1 MKLNIISLLLLLI
14 ATCSWGQVK
23 NTSSSDEKQRIPIK
37 PIVVEGEVTGV
48 PDGALVFFSYNIN
61 KSYAYWHANG
71 ILADTVRNGKFHI
84 EKKFIYKDLEDS
96 EDNEKYS
103 LVLNGGNL
111 FVYAYPGSTVK
122 VTGTPDPEFLN
133 WRAESNHPLQKELNE
148 YIDHRRKNVANVKKK
163 IQEAYEADDVHDDLV
178 EKLNREKD
186 SIHVVAMLDFMKN
199 RECDDV
205 FADEVCRISNIAFF
219 LKNEE
224 LSGKIRDFIKEKVP
238 AEYNDNQAIILSKR
252 YLAPS
257 SGYLHVGDK
266 MMDFTFYDRDDK
278 VHKLSEFVGK
288 KPVVLQF
295 STKGCGACHA
305 IRPEIEE
312 FYAKHKDE
320 VEVITISMDNEKA
333 WKSDEKVSWQDW
345 NDHASG
351 STIGAKFPLQGYPYY
366 VIISADGTI
375 SSTFLGNGELHE
387 YFKTFQQPQAQ
398 QSTTGNQAKLY
409 SPTKDFTFHDRK
421 GKEHKLSDFKGKY
434 IVLIFSYIGEPTL
447 LEAKQVLDGF
457 YKRNKDKVE
466 VIDISIDSK
475 EDWLAQKST
484 VSFHEWN
491 DYNYALEL
499 SEYYGMKTSFV
510 IIHPNGNILHM
521 SRARLGSFFKELVE
535 HVPDEEIKNL
545 LEQKS
550 RK

>member
-1 MKLNIISLLLLLI
+1 MKKILIIFFACVSVCLS
-14 ATCSWGQVK
+14 SWAQSKG
-23 NTSSSDEKQRIPIK
+23 NTTSDEKQRIPIK

-61 KSYAYWHANG
+61 KSYNYSPANG

-84 EKKFIYKDLEDS
+84 EKRFIYKDLEDS

-122 VTGTPDPEFLN
+122 VTGTPDPEFLK
-133 WRAESNHPLQKELNE
+133 WRAESDHPLQKELNE
-148 YIDHRRKNVANVKKK
+148 YIDHRRKNVANVQKK

-312 FYAKHKDE
+312 FYANHKDE

-375 SSTFLGNGELHE
+375 SSTFLGNGELLN

-409 SPTKDFTFHDRK
+409 SPTKDFTLHDRK

-434 IVLIFSYIGEPTL
+434 IVLMFTYEGCEPC
-447 LEAKQVLDGF
+447 LEAMPILDGF

-466 VIDISIDSK
+466 VIAISLDRK
-475 EDWLAQKST
+475 EVWEKGNDT
-484 VSFHEWN
+484 VSFHEWY
-491 DYNYALEL
+491 DYAYNAHY
-499 SEYYGMKTSFV
+499 YYGLKTYFV

-521 SRARLGSFFKELVE
+521 SGYRLGSFFKELVE
-535 HVPDEEIKNL
+535 HVPDEEIKKL
-545 LEQKS
+545 LIQKS
-550 RK
+550 KR

>member
-61 KSYAYWHANG
+61 KSYAYSAANG

-84 EKKFIYKDLEDS
+84 EKRFIYKDFKDS

-133 WRAESNHPLQKELNE
+133 WRAESDHPLQKELNE

-238 AEYNDNQAIILSKR
+238 AEYNDNKAIILSKR

-312 FYAKHKDE
+312 FYAKHKNE
-320 VEVITISMDNEKA
+320 VEIITISMDNVRA

-345 NDHASG
+345 NDHASD
-351 STIGAKFPLQGYPYY
+351 SSIGAKFPLQGYPYY
-366 VIISADGTI
+366 VIINSDGII
-375 SSTFLGNGELHE
+375 SSTFLGNVELCE

-409 SPTKDFTFHDRK
+409 SPTKDFTLHDRK
-421 GKEHKLSDFKGKY
+421 GKEHKLSEFKGKY
-434 IVLIFSYIGEPTL
+434 IVLMFTYEGCEAC
-447 LEAKQVLDGF
+447 LEAMPILDGF

-466 VIDISIDSK
+466 VIAISSVSK
-475 EDWLAQKST
+475 EDWLAEKST

-491 DYNYALEL
+491 ERASDIGL
-499 SEYYGMKTSFV
+499 YYGLDTSFV

-521 SRARLGSFFKELVE
+521 SRARLGSFFKELIE

-545 LEQKS
+545 LKQKS

>member
-23 NTSSSDEKQRIPIK
+23 STSSSDEKQRIPIK

-61 KSYAYWHANG
+61 KSYAYSAANG

-84 EKKFIYKDLEDS
+84 EKRFIYKDLEDS

-133 WRAESNHPLQKELNE
+133 WRAESDHPLQKELNE

-224 LSGKIRDFIKEKVP
+224 ISGKIRDFIKEKVP
-238 AEYNDNQAIILSKR
+238 AEYNDNKAIILSKR

-312 FYAKHKDE
+312 FYAKHKNE
-320 VEVITISMDNEKA
+320 VEIITISMDNVRA

-345 NDHASG
+345 NDHASD
-351 STIGAKFPLQGYPYY
+351 SSIGAKFPLQGYPYY

-375 SSTFLGNGELHE
+375 SSTFLGNGELLN

-398 QSTTGNQAKLY
+398 QPSTGNQAKLY
-409 SPTKDFTFHDRK
+409 SPTKDFTLHDRK

-434 IVLIFSYIGEPTL
+434 IVLMFTYEGCEPC
-447 LEAKQVLDGF
+447 LEAMPILDGF

-466 VIDISIDSK
+466 VIAISGVSK

-491 DYNYALEL
+491 ERASDIGL
-499 SEYYGMKTSFV
+499 YYGLDTSFV

-521 SRARLGSFFKELVE
+521 SRARLGSFFKELIE

-545 LEQKS
+545 LKQKS

>member
-1 MKLNIISLLLLLI
+1 MKKILVIFFACVSVCLS
-14 ATCSWGQVK
+14 SWAQSKG
-23 NTSSSDEKQRIPIK
+23 NTTSDEKQRIPIK

-61 KSYAYWHANG
+61 KSYAYSAANG

-163 IQEAYEADDVHDDLV
+163 IQEAYEADDVNDDLV
-178 EKLNREKD
+178 QELNREKD

-312 FYAKHKDE
+312 FYAKHKNE
-320 VEVITISMDNEKA
+320 VEIITISMNNERA

-366 VIISADGTI
+366 VIINSDGII
-375 SSTFLGNGELHE
+375 SSTFLGNVELRE

-409 SPTKDFTFHDRK
+409 SPTKDFTLHDRK
-421 GKEHKLSDFKGKY
+421 GKEHKLSEFKGKY

-491 DYNYALEL
+491 ERASDIGL
-499 SEYYGMKTSFV
+499 YYGLDTSFV

-521 SRARLGSFFKELVE
+521 SRARLGSFFKELIE
-535 HVPDEEIKNL
+535 HVPDEEIKKL
-545 LEQKS
+545 LIQKS
-550 RK
+550 KR

>member
-1 MKLNIISLLLLLI
+1 MKQKIISILLLLI
-14 ATCSWGQVK
+14 ATYSWAQDK
-23 NTSSSDEKQRIPIK
+23 STSSSDEKQRIPIK

-61 KSYAYWHANG
+61 KSYAYSAANG

-84 EKKFIYKDLEDS
+84 EKRFIYKDLEDS

-133 WRAESNHPLQKELNE
+133 WRAESDHPLQKELNE

-312 FYAKHKDE
+312 FYAKHKNE
-320 VEVITISMDNEKA
+320 VEIITISMDNVRA

-345 NDHASG
+345 NDHASD
-351 STIGAKFPLQGYPYY
+351 SSIGAKFPLQGYPYY

-375 SSTFLGNGELHE
+375 SSTFLGNGELLN
-387 YFKTFQQPQAQ
+387 YFKTFKNPQAQ

-409 SPTKDFTFHDRK
+409 SPTKDFTLHDRK
-421 GKEHKLSDFKGKY
+421 GKEHKLSEFKGKY
-434 IVLIFSYIGEPTL
+434 IVLMFTYEGCEPC
-447 LEAKQVLDGF
+447 LEAMPILDGF

-466 VIDISIDSK
+466 VIAISGVSK

-491 DYNYALEL
+491 ERASDIGL
-499 SEYYGMKTSFV
+499 YYGLDTSFV

-521 SRARLGSFFKELVE
+521 SRARLGSFFKELIE

-545 LEQKS
+545 LKQKS

>member
-1 MKLNIISLLLLLI
+1 MKKILIIFFACVSVCLS
-14 ATCSWGQVK
+14 SWAQSKG
-23 NTSSSDEKQRIPIK
+23 TTTSDEKQRIPIK
-37 PIVVEGEVTGV
+37 PIVIEGEVSGV
-48 PDGALVFFSYNIN
+48 PDGTPVSLAYCIN
-61 KSYAYWHANG
+61 KSYSYMHAN
-71 ILADTVRNGKFHI
+71 ILVDTVRNGKFHI

-133 WRAESNHPLQKELNE
+133 WRAESDHPLQKELNE

-163 IQEAYEADDVHDDLV
+163 IQEAYEADDVHDNLV
-178 EKLNREKD
+178 QELNREKD

-295 STKGCGACHA
+295 STKGCGPCHA

-312 FYAKHKDE
+312 FYAKHKNE
-320 VEVITISMDNEKA
+320 VEIITISMDNVRA

-345 NDHASG
+345 NEHASD
-351 STIGAKFPLQGYPYY
+351 SSIGTKFDLLGYPYY
-366 VIISADGTI
+366 VIINSDGII
-375 SSTFLGNGELHE
+375 SSTFLGNKELRE
-387 YFKTFQQPQAQ
+387 YFKTFQRPQAQ

-409 SPTKDFTFHDRK
+409 SPTTDFTLHDRK

-434 IVLIFSYIGEPTL
+434 IVLIFTYEGCEPC
-447 LEAKQVLDGF
+447 LEAMPILDGF

-466 VIDISIDSK
+466 VIAISLDRK
-475 EDWLAQKST
+475 EVWEKGNDT
-484 VSFHEWN
+484 VSFHEWY
-491 DYNYALEL
+491 DYAYNAHN
-499 SEYYGMKTSFV
+499 YYGLKTYFV

-521 SRARLGSFFKELVE
+521 SGYRLGSFFKELME
-535 HVPDEEIKNL
+535 YVPDEEIKKL
-545 LEQKS
+545 LIQKS
-550 RK
+550 KR

>member
-1 MKLNIISLLLLLI
+1 MKKTLIIFFACVSVCLN
-14 ATCSWGQVK
+14 SWAQG
-23 NTSSSDEKQRIPIK
+23 NTTSDEKKRIPIK
-37 PIVVEGEVTGV
+37 PIVIEGEVSGV
-48 PDGALVFFSYNIN
+48 PDGTPIFFSYNIN
-61 KSYAYWHANG
+61 KSHSYSSANG
-71 ILADTVRNGKFHI
+71 ILVDTVRNGKFRI

-103 LVLNGGNL
+103 LLINRCGL
-111 FVYAYPGSTVK
+111 FVYAYQGSTVK

-148 YIDHRRKNVANVKKK
+148 YIDHRRRNVANVKKK
-163 IQEAYEADDVHDDLV
+163 IQEAYEADDVDDDLV
-178 EKLNREKD
+178 QRLEREKD
-186 SIHVVAMLDFMKN
+186 SIHVVAMLDFMKD
-199 RECDDV
+199 RVCDDV

-305 IRPEIEE
+305 VRPDIEE

-320 VEVITISMDNEKA
+320 VEIITISMDNERA

-345 NDHASG
+345 NDHASD
-351 STIGAKFPLQGYPYY
+351 SSIGTKFDLSGYPYY
-366 VIISADGTI
+366 VIINSDGII
-375 SSTFLGNGELHE
+375 SSTFLGNVELRE

-398 QSTTGNQAKLY
+398 QFTTSNQAKLY
-409 SPTKDFTFHDRK
+409 SPTKDFTLHDRK

-434 IVLIFSYIGEPTL
+434 IVFMFTMEGHESTHETMPI
-447 LEAKQVLDGF
+447 LDGF

-466 VIDISIDSK
+466 VIAISLDRK
-475 EDWLAQKST
+475 EVWEKGNDT
-484 VSFHEWN
+484 VSFHEWY
-491 DYNYALEL
+491 DYAYNAHY
-499 SEYYGMKTSFV
+499 YYGLKTYFV

-521 SRARLGSFFKELVE
+521 SGYRLGSFFKELME
-535 HVPDEEIKNL
+535 HVPDEEIKKL
-545 LEQKS
+545 LIQKS
-550 RK
+550 KR

>member
-1 MKLNIISLLLLLI
+1 MKQKIISILLLLI
-14 ATCSWGQVK
+14 ATYSWAQDK
-23 NTSSSDEKQRIPIK
+23 STSSSDEKQRIPIK
-37 PIVVEGEVTGV
+37 PIVVEGEVSGV

-61 KSYAYWHANG
+61 KSYAYSAANG

-84 EKKFIYKDLEDS
+84 EKRFIYKDLEDS

-133 WRAESNHPLQKELNE
+133 WRAESDHPLQKELNE

-238 AEYNDNQAIILSKR
+238 AEYNDNKAIILSKR

-312 FYAKHKDE
+312 FYAKHKNE
-320 VEVITISMDNEKA
+320 VEIITISMDNVRA

-375 SSTFLGNGELHE
+375 SSTFLGNGELLN
-387 YFKTFQQPQAQ
+387 YFKTFKNPQTQQP
-398 QSTTGNQAKLY
+398 STGNQAKLY
-409 SPTKDFTFHDRK
+409 SPTKDFTLHDRK
-421 GKEHKLSDFKGKY
+421 GKEHKLSEFKGKY

-466 VIDISIDSK
+466 VIDISRDSK

-491 DYNYALEL
+491 ERASDIGL
-499 SEYYGMKTSFV
+499 YYGLDTSFV

-521 SRARLGSFFKELVE
+521 SRARLGAFFKELVE
-535 HVPDEEIKNL
+535 HVPDDEIKNL
-545 LEQKS
+545 LKQKS

>member
-1 MKLNIISLLLLLI
+1 MKQKIISILLLLI
-14 ATCSWGQVK
+14 ATYSWAQDK
-23 NTSSSDEKQRIPIK
+23 STSSSDEKQRIPIK

-61 KSYAYWHANG
+61 KSYAYSAANG

-84 EKKFIYKDLEDS
+84 EKRFIYKDLEDS

-133 WRAESNHPLQKELNE
+133 WRAESDHPLQKELNE

-224 LSGKIRDFIKEKVP
+224 ISGKIRDFIKEKVP
-238 AEYNDNQAIILSKR
+238 AEYNDNKAIILSKR

-312 FYAKHKDE
+312 FYAKHKNE
-320 VEVITISMDNEKA
+320 VEIITISMDNVRA

-345 NDHASG
+345 NDHASD
-351 STIGAKFPLQGYPYY
+351 SSIGAKFPLQGYPYY

-409 SPTKDFTFHDRK
+409 SPTKDFTLHDRK

-466 VIDISIDSK
+466 VIDISRDSK

-491 DYNYALEL
+491 ERASDIGL
-499 SEYYGMKTSFV
+499 YYGLKTYFV

-521 SRARLGSFFKELVE
+521 SGYRLGAFFKELVE
-535 HVPDEEIKNL
+535 HVPDDEIKNL
-545 LEQKS
+545 LKQKS

>member
-23 NTSSSDEKQRIPIK
+23 NASSSDEKQRIPIK

-61 KSYAYWHANG
+61 KSYAYSAANG

-84 EKKFIYKDLEDS
+84 EKRFIYKDFEDS

-133 WRAESNHPLQKELNE
+133 WRAESDHPLQKELNE

-163 IQEAYEADDVHDDLV
+163 IQEAYEADDVDDDLV

-205 FADEVCRISNIAFF
+205 FADEVFRISNIAFF

-224 LSGKIRDFIKEKVP
+224 ISGKIRDFIKEKVP

-257 SGYLHVGDK
+257 SGFLHVGDK

-295 STKGCGACHA
+295 STKGCGPCHA

-312 FYAKHKDE
+312 FYAKHKNE
-320 VEVITISMDNEKA
+320 VEIITISMDNVRA

-345 NDHASG
+345 NDHASD
-351 STIGAKFPLQGYPYY
+351 SSIGTKFDLSGYPYY
-366 VIISADGTI
+366 VIINSDGII
-375 SSTFLGNGELHE
+375 SSTFLGNVELCE

-409 SPTKDFTFHDRK
+409 SPTKDFTLYDRK
-421 GKEHKLSDFKGKY
+421 GKEHKLSEFKGKY

-466 VIDISIDSK
+466 VIDISRDSK

-491 DYNYALEL
+491 ERASDIGL
-499 SEYYGMKTSFV
+499 YYGLDTSFV

-521 SRARLGSFFKELVE
+521 SRARLGSFFKELIE
-535 HVPDEEIKNL
+535 HVPDDEIKNL
-545 LEQKS
+545 LKQKS

>member
-1 MKLNIISLLLLLI
+1 MKQKIISILLLLI
-14 ATCSWGQVK
+14 ATYSWAQDK
-23 NTSSSDEKQRIPIK
+23 STSSSDEKQRIPIK

-84 EKKFIYKDLEDS
+84 EKRFIYKDLEDS

-295 STKGCGACHA
+295 STKGCGPCHT

-312 FYAKHKDE
+312 FYAKHKNE
-320 VEVITISMDNEKA
+320 VEIITISMDNVRA
-333 WKSDEKVSWQDW
+333 WKSEEKVSWQDW
-345 NDHASG
+345 NDHASD
-351 STIGAKFPLQGYPYY
+351 SSIGTKFDLSGYPYY

-375 SSTFLGNGELHE
+375 FSTFLGNGELLN

-398 QSTTGNQAKLY
+398 QPSTGNQAKLY
-409 SPTKDFTFHDRK
+409 SPTKDFTLHDRK
-421 GKEHKLSDFKGKY
+421 GKEHKLSEFKGKY

-491 DYNYALEL
+491 ERASDIGL
-499 SEYYGMKTSFV
+499 YYGLDTNFV

-521 SRARLGSFFKELVE
+521 SRARLGSFFKELIE

-545 LEQKS
+545 LKQKS

>member
-1 MKLNIISLLLLLI
+1 MKRNLISLLLLLI

-48 PDGALVFFSYNIN
+48 PDGALVFFCYNNN
-61 KSYAYWHANG
+61 KSNAYSTANG

-84 EKKFIYKDLEDS
+84 EKRFIYKDFEDS

-103 LVLNGGNL
+103 LIVNGGNL

-133 WRAESNHPLQKELNE
+133 WRAESDHPLQKELNE

-163 IQEAYEADDVHDDLV
+163 IQEAYEADDVDDDLV

-224 LSGKIRDFIKEKVP
+224 ISGKIRDFIKEKVP

-257 SGYLHVGDK
+257 SGFLHVGDK

-295 STKGCGACHA
+295 STKGCGPCHA

-312 FYAKHKDE
+312 FYAKHKNE
-320 VEVITISMDNEKA
+320 VEIITISMDNVRA

-345 NDHASG
+345 NDHASD
-351 STIGAKFPLQGYPYY
+351 SSIGTKFELSGYPYY
-366 VIISADGTI
+366 VIISSDGTI
-375 SSTFLGNGELHE
+375 SSTFAGNVELRE

-409 SPTKDFTFHDRK
+409 SPTKDFTLCDRK
-421 GKEHKLSDFKGKY
+421 GNEHKLSEFKGKY
-434 IVLIFSYIGEPTL
+434 LVLMFTYEGCEPC
-447 LEAKQVLDGF
+447 LEAMPILDGF

-466 VIDISIDSK
+466 VIAISRVSK

-491 DYNYALEL
+491 ERASDIGL
-499 SEYYGMKTSFV
+499 YYGLDTSFV

-521 SRARLGSFFKELVE
+521 SRARLGSFFKELIE

-545 LEQKS
+545 LKQKS

>member
-1 MKLNIISLLLLLI
+1 MKQKIISILLLLI
-14 ATCSWGQVK
+14 ATYSWAQDK
-23 NTSSSDEKQRIPIK
+23 STSSSDEKQRIPIK

-61 KSYAYWHANG
+61 KSYAYSAANG
-71 ILADTVRNGKFHI
+71 ILVDTVRNGKFHI
-84 EKKFIYKDLEDS
+84 EKRFIYKDLEDS

-257 SGYLHVGDK
+257 SGYLHVGDE

-312 FYAKHKDE
+312 FYAKHKNE
-320 VEVITISMDNEKA
+320 VEIITISMDNVRA

-345 NDHASG
+345 NDHASD
-351 STIGAKFPLQGYPYY
+351 SSIGAKFPLQGYPYY

-375 SSTFLGNGELHE
+375 SSTFLGNVELCE

-409 SPTKDFTFHDRK
+409 SPTKDFTLHDRK

-434 IVLIFSYIGEPTL
+434 IVLMFTYEGCEPC
-447 LEAKQVLDGF
+447 LEAMPILDGF

-466 VIDISIDSK
+466 VIAISGVSK

-491 DYNYALEL
+491 ERASDIGL
-499 SEYYGMKTSFV
+499 YYGLDTSFV

-545 LEQKS
+545 LKQKS

>member
-1 MKLNIISLLLLLI
+1 MKQKIISILLLLI
-14 ATCSWGQVK
+14 ATYSWAQDK
-23 NTSSSDEKQRIPIK
+23 STSASDEKQRIPIK

-61 KSYAYWHANG
+61 KSYAYSAANG

-84 EKKFIYKDLEDS
+84 EKRFIYKDLEDS
-96 EDNEKYS
+96 EDNEKYA

-133 WRAESNHPLQKELNE
+133 WRAESDHPLQKELNE

-312 FYAKHKDE
+312 FYAKHKNE
-320 VEVITISMDNEKA
+320 VEIITISMDNVRA

-345 NDHASG
+345 NDHASD
-351 STIGAKFPLQGYPYY
+351 SSIGAKFPLQGYPYY

-375 SSTFLGNGELHE
+375 SSTFLGNGELLN
-387 YFKTFQQPQAQ
+387 YFKTFQKPQAQ
-398 QSTTGNQAKLY
+398 QPTTSYQAKLY
-409 SPTKDFTFHDRK
+409 SPTKDFTLHDRK

-434 IVLIFSYIGEPTL
+434 IVLMFTYEGCEAC
-447 LEAKQVLDGF
+447 LEAMPILNGF

-466 VIDISIDSK
+466 VIAISLDRK

-491 DYNYALEL
+491 ERASDIGL
-499 SEYYGMKTSFV
+499 YYGLDTSFV

-521 SRARLGSFFKELVE
+521 SRARLGSFFKELIE

-545 LEQKS
+545 LKQKS

>member
-23 NTSSSDEKQRIPIK
+23 STSSSDEKQRIPIK

-61 KSYAYWHANG
+61 KSYAYSAANG

-84 EKKFIYKDLEDS
+84 EKRFIYKDLEDS

-122 VTGTPDPEFLN
+122 VTGTPDPDFLN

-238 AEYNDNQAIILSKR
+238 AEYNDNKAIILSKR

-312 FYAKHKDE
+312 FYAKHKNE
-320 VEVITISMDNEKA
+320 VEIITISMDNVRA

-345 NDHASG
+345 NDHASD
-351 STIGAKFPLQGYPYY
+351 SSIGTKFPLQGYPYY
-366 VIISADGTI
+366 VIINSDGII
-375 SSTFLGNGELHE
+375 SSTFLGNVELCE

-409 SPTKDFTFHDRK
+409 SPTKDFILHDRK

-434 IVLIFSYIGEPTL
+434 IVLMFTYEGCEAC
-447 LEAKQVLDGF
+447 LEAMPILDGF

-466 VIDISIDSK
+466 VIAISLDRK

-491 DYNYALEL
+491 ERASDIGL
-499 SEYYGMKTSFV
+499 YYGLKTYFV

-521 SRARLGSFFKELVE
+521 SGYRLGAFFKELVE

-545 LEQKS
+545 LKQKS

>member
-1 MKLNIISLLLLLI
+1 MKQKIISILLLLI
-14 ATCSWGQVK
+14 ATYSWAQDK
-23 NTSSSDEKQRIPIK
+23 STSSSDEKQRIPIK

-61 KSYAYWHANG
+61 KSYAYSAANG

-84 EKKFIYKDLEDS
+84 EKRFIYKDLEDS

-224 LSGKIRDFIKEKVP
+224 ISGKIRDFIKEKVP
-238 AEYNDNQAIILSKR
+238 AEYNDNKAIILSKR

-320 VEVITISMDNEKA
+320 VEVITISMDNVRA

-409 SPTKDFTFHDRK
+409 SPTKDFTLHDRK

-434 IVLIFSYIGEPTL
+434 IVLMFTYEGCEAC
-447 LEAKQVLDGF
+447 LEAMPILDGF

-466 VIDISIDSK
+466 VIAISGVSK

-491 DYNYALEL
+491 ERASDIGL
-499 SEYYGMKTSFV
+499 YYGLDTSFV

-521 SRARLGSFFKELVE
+521 SRARLGAFFKELVE
-535 HVPDEEIKNL
+535 HVPDDEIKNL
-545 LEQKS
+545 LKQKS

>member
-1 MKLNIISLLLLLI
+1 MKQKIISILLLLI
-14 ATCSWGQVK
+14 ATYSWAQDK
-23 NTSSSDEKQRIPIK
+23 STSSSDEKQRIPIK

-48 PDGALVFFSYNIN
+48 PDGSLVFFSYNIN
-61 KSYAYWHANG
+61 KSYAYSAANG

-84 EKKFIYKDLEDS
+84 EKRFIYKDFKDS

-224 LSGKIRDFIKEKVP
+224 ISGKIRDFIKEKVP
-238 AEYNDNQAIILSKR
+238 AEYNDNKAIILSKR

-312 FYAKHKDE
+312 FYAKHKNE
-320 VEVITISMDNEKA
+320 VEIITISMDKVRA

-345 NDHASG
+345 NDHASD
-351 STIGAKFPLQGYPYY
+351 SSIGTKFPLQGYPYY

-375 SSTFLGNGELHE
+375 SSTFLGNGELLN
-387 YFKTFQQPQAQ
+387 YFKTFKNPQTQQP
-398 QSTTGNQAKLY
+398 STGNQAKLY
-409 SPTKDFTFHDRK
+409 SPTKDFTLYDRK

-491 DYNYALEL
+491 ERASDIGL
-499 SEYYGMKTSFV
+499 YYGFDTSFV

-521 SRARLGSFFKELVE
+521 SRARLGAFFKELVE
-535 HVPDEEIKNL
+535 HVPDDEIKNL
-545 LEQKS
+545 LKQKS

>member
-1 MKLNIISLLLLLI
+1 MKQKIISILLLLI
-14 ATCSWGQVK
+14 ATYSWAQDK
-23 NTSSSDEKQRIPIK
+23 STSASDEKQRIPIK

-61 KSYAYWHANG
+61 KSYAYSTANG
-71 ILADTVRNGKFHI
+71 ILVDTVRNGKFHI
-84 EKKFIYKDLEDS
+84 EKRFIYKDLEDS

-205 FADEVCRISNIAFF
+205 FADEVFRISNIAFF

-224 LSGKIRDFIKEKVP
+224 ISGKIRDFIKEKVP

-257 SGYLHVGDK
+257 SGFLHVGDK

-295 STKGCGACHA
+295 STKGCGPCHA

-312 FYAKHKDE
+312 FYAKHKNE
-320 VEVITISMDNEKA
+320 VEIITISMDNVRA

-345 NDHASG
+345 NDHASD
-351 STIGAKFPLQGYPYY
+351 SSIGAKFPLQGYPYY
-366 VIISADGTI
+366 VIINSDGII
-375 SSTFLGNGELHE
+375 SSTFLGNVELRE

-409 SPTKDFTFHDRK
+409 SPTKDFTLYDRK
-421 GKEHKLSDFKGKY
+421 GKEHKLSEFKGKY

-466 VIDISIDSK
+466 VIDISRDSK

-491 DYNYALEL
+491 ERASDIGL
-499 SEYYGMKTSFV
+499 YYGLDTSFV

-521 SRARLGSFFKELVE
+521 SRARLGSFFKELIE
-535 HVPDEEIKNL
+535 HVPDDEIKNL
-545 LEQKS
+545 LKQKS

>member
-1 MKLNIISLLLLLI
+1 M
-14 ATCSWGQVK
+14 
-23 NTSSSDEKQRIPIK
+23 
-37 PIVVEGEVTGV
+37 
-48 PDGALVFFSYNIN
+48 
-61 KSYAYWHANG
+61 
-71 ILADTVRNGKFHI
+71 
-84 EKKFIYKDLEDS
+84 
-96 EDNEKYS
+96 
-103 LVLNGGNL
+103 
-111 FVYAYPGSTVK
+111 
-122 VTGTPDPEFLN
+122 
-133 WRAESNHPLQKELNE
+133 
-148 YIDHRRKNVANVKKK
+148 
-163 IQEAYEADDVHDDLV
+163 
-178 EKLNREKD
+178 
-186 SIHVVAMLDFMKN
+186 VAMLDFMKN

-375 SSTFLGNGELHE
+375 SSTFLGNGELLN
-387 YFKTFQQPQAQ
+387 YFKTFKNPQAQ

-409 SPTKDFTFHDRK
+409 SPTKDFTLYDRK
-421 GKEHKLSDFKGKY
+421 GKEHKLSEFKGKY
-434 IVLIFSYIGEPTL
+434 IVLMFTYEGCEPC
-447 LEAKQVLDGF
+447 LEAMPILDGF

-466 VIDISIDSK
+466 VIAISGVSK

-491 DYNYALEL
+491 ERASDIGL
-499 SEYYGMKTSFV
+499 YYGLDTSFV

-521 SRARLGSFFKELVE
+521 SRARLGSFFKELIE

-545 LEQKS
+545 LKQKS

>member
-1 MKLNIISLLLLLI
+1 MKQKIISILLLLI
-14 ATCSWGQVK
+14 ATYSWAQDK
-23 NTSSSDEKQRIPIK
+23 STSSSDEKQRIPIK

-61 KSYAYWHANG
+61 KSYAYSAANG

-84 EKKFIYKDLEDS
+84 EKRFIYKDFKDS

-133 WRAESNHPLQKELNE
+133 WRAESDHPLQKELNE

-238 AEYNDNQAIILSKR
+238 AEYNDNKAIILSKR

-312 FYAKHKDE
+312 FYAKHKNE

-409 SPTKDFTFHDRK
+409 SPTKDFTLHDRK
-421 GKEHKLSDFKGKY
+421 GKEHKLSEFKGKY
-434 IVLIFSYIGEPTL
+434 IVLMFTYEGCEAC
-447 LEAKQVLDGF
+447 LEAMPILDGF

-466 VIDISIDSK
+466 VIAISGVSK

-491 DYNYALEL
+491 ERASDIGL
-499 SEYYGMKTSFV
+499 YYGLDTSFV

-521 SRARLGSFFKELVE
+521 SRARLGSFFKELIE

-545 LEQKS
+545 LKQKS

>member
-1 MKLNIISLLLLLI
+1 MKQKIISLLLLLI

-61 KSYAYWHANG
+61 KSYAYSAANG

-84 EKKFIYKDLEDS
+84 EKRFIYKDFKDS

-178 EKLNREKD
+178 QELNREKD

-238 AEYNDNQAIILSKR
+238 AEYNDNQAIIMSKR

-312 FYAKHKDE
+312 FYAKHKNE
-320 VEVITISMDNEKA
+320 VEIITISMDNEKA

-351 STIGAKFPLQGYPYY
+351 STIGAKFPLQGNPYY

-409 SPTKDFTFHDRK
+409 SPTKDFTLHDRK

-447 LEAKQVLDGF
+447 LEAKQILDGF

-491 DYNYALEL
+491 ERASDIGL
-499 SEYYGMKTSFV
+499 YYGLDTSFV

-521 SRARLGSFFKELVE
+521 SRARLGAFFKELVE

-545 LEQKS
+545 LKQKS

>member
-37 PIVVEGEVTGV
+37 PIVVEGEVSGV

-61 KSYAYWHANG
+61 KSYAYSAANG

-84 EKKFIYKDLEDS
+84 EKRFIYKDLEDS

-133 WRAESNHPLQKELNE
+133 WRAESDHPLQKELNE

-375 SSTFLGNGELHE
+375 SSTFLGNGELLN
-387 YFKTFQQPQAQ
+387 YFKTFKNPQTQQP
-398 QSTTGNQAKLY
+398 STGNQAQLY
-409 SPTKDFTFHDRK
+409 SPTKDFTLHDRK

-434 IVLIFSYIGEPTL
+434 IVLMFTYEGCEPC
-447 LEAKQVLDGF
+447 LEAMPILDGF

-466 VIDISIDSK
+466 VIAISGVSK

-491 DYNYALEL
+491 ERASDIGL
-499 SEYYGMKTSFV
+499 YYGLDTSFV

-521 SRARLGSFFKELVE
+521 SRARLGSFFKELIE

-545 LEQKS
+545 LKQKS

>member
-23 NTSSSDEKQRIPIK
+23 STSSSDEKQRIPIK

-61 KSYAYWHANG
+61 KSYAYSAANG

-84 EKKFIYKDLEDS
+84 EKRFIYKDLEDS

-238 AEYNDNQAIILSKR
+238 AEYNDNKAIILSKR

-312 FYAKHKDE
+312 FYAKHKNE
-320 VEVITISMDNEKA
+320 VEIITISMDNVRA

-375 SSTFLGNGELHE
+375 SSTFLGNGELLN

-409 SPTKDFTFHDRK
+409 SPTKDFTLHDRK

-466 VIDISIDSK
+466 VIDISRDSK

-491 DYNYALEL
+491 ERASDIGL
-499 SEYYGMKTSFV
+499 YYGLDTSFV

-535 HVPDEEIKNL
+535 HVPDDEIKNL
-545 LEQKS
+545 LKQKS
-550 RK
+550 WK

>member
-84 EKKFIYKDLEDS
+84 EKRFIYKDFKDS

-491 DYNYALEL
+491 ERASDIGL
-499 SEYYGMKTSFV
+499 YYGLDTSVV

>member
-61 KSYAYWHANG
+61 KSYAYSAANG

-84 EKKFIYKDLEDS
+84 EKRFIYKDFKDS

-133 WRAESNHPLQKELNE
+133 WRAESDHPLQKELNE

-238 AEYNDNQAIILSKR
+238 AEYNDNKAIILSKR

-312 FYAKHKDE
+312 FYAKHKNE
-320 VEVITISMDNEKA
+320 VEIITISMDNVRA

-345 NDHASG
+345 NDHASD
-351 STIGAKFPLQGYPYY
+351 SSIGAKFPLQGYPYY
-366 VIISADGTI
+366 VIINSDGII
-375 SSTFLGNGELHE
+375 SSTFLGNVELCE

-409 SPTKDFTFHDRK
+409 SPTKDFTLHDRK
-421 GKEHKLSDFKGKY
+421 GKEHKLSEFKGKY
-434 IVLIFSYIGEPTL
+434 IVLMFTYEGCEAC
-447 LEAKQVLDGF
+447 LEAMPILDGF

-466 VIDISIDSK
+466 VIAISGVSK
-475 EDWLAQKST
+475 EDWLAEKST

-491 DYNYALEL
+491 ERASDIGL
-499 SEYYGMKTSFV
+499 YYGLDTSFV

-521 SRARLGSFFKELVE
+521 SRARLGSFFKELIE

-545 LEQKS
+545 LKQKS

>member
-1 MKLNIISLLLLLI
+1 MKQKIISLLLLLI

-61 KSYAYWHANG
+61 KSYAYSAANG

-84 EKKFIYKDLEDS
+84 EKRFIYKDFKDS

-238 AEYNDNQAIILSKR
+238 AEYNDNQAIIMSKR

-312 FYAKHKDE
+312 FYAKHKNE
-320 VEVITISMDNEKA
+320 VEIITISMDNEKA

-351 STIGAKFPLQGYPYY
+351 STIGAKFPLQGNPYY

-409 SPTKDFTFHDRK
+409 SPTKDFTLHDRK

-447 LEAKQVLDGF
+447 LEAKQILDGF

-491 DYNYALEL
+491 ERASDIGL
-499 SEYYGMKTSFV
+499 YYGLDTSFV

-521 SRARLGSFFKELVE
+521 SRARLGAFFKELVE

-545 LEQKS
+545 LKQKS

>member
-1 MKLNIISLLLLLI
+1 MKQKIISILLLLI

-61 KSYAYWHANG
+61 KSYAYSAANG

-84 EKKFIYKDLEDS
+84 EKRFIYKDFEDS

-238 AEYNDNQAIILSKR
+238 AEYNDNKAIILSKR

-312 FYAKHKDE
+312 FYAKHKNE
-320 VEVITISMDNEKA
+320 VEIITISMDNVRA

-345 NDHASG
+345 NDHASD
-351 STIGAKFPLQGYPYY
+351 SSIGAKFPLQGYPYY
-366 VIISADGTI
+366 VIINSDGII
-375 SSTFLGNGELHE
+375 SSTFLGNVELCE

-409 SPTKDFTFHDRK
+409 SPTKDFTLHDRK

-434 IVLIFSYIGEPTL
+434 IVLMFTYEGCEPC
-447 LEAKQVLDGF
+447 LEAMPILDGF

-466 VIDISIDSK
+466 VIAISSVSK
-475 EDWLAQKST
+475 EDWLAEKST

-491 DYNYALEL
+491 ERASDIGL
-499 SEYYGMKTSFV
+499 YYGLDTSFV

-535 HVPDEEIKNL
+535 HVPDDEIKNL
-545 LEQKS
+545 LKQKS

>member
-1 MKLNIISLLLLLI
+1 M
-14 ATCSWGQVK
+14 
-23 NTSSSDEKQRIPIK
+23 
-37 PIVVEGEVTGV
+37 
-48 PDGALVFFSYNIN
+48 
-61 KSYAYWHANG
+61 
-71 ILADTVRNGKFHI
+71 ADTVRNGKFHI
-84 EKKFIYKDLEDS
+84 EKRFIYKDFKDS

-238 AEYNDNQAIILSKR
+238 AEYNDNQAIIMSKR

-312 FYAKHKDE
+312 FYAKHKNE
-320 VEVITISMDNEKA
+320 VEIITISMDNVRA

-345 NDHASG
+345 NDHASD
-351 STIGAKFPLQGYPYY
+351 SSIGTKFPLQGYPYY

-375 SSTFLGNGELHE
+375 SSTFLGNGELLN
-387 YFKTFQQPQAQ
+387 YFKTFKNPQAQ

-409 SPTKDFTFHDRK
+409 SPTKDFTLHDRK
-421 GKEHKLSDFKGKY
+421 GKEHKLSEFKGKY

-491 DYNYALEL
+491 ERASDIGL
-499 SEYYGMKTSFV
+499 YYGLDTNFV

-521 SRARLGSFFKELVE
+521 SRARLGSFFKELIE

-545 LEQKS
+545 LKQKS

>member
-1 MKLNIISLLLLLI
+1 MKRNLISLLLLLI

-37 PIVVEGEVTGV
+37 PIVIEGEVTGV
-48 PDGALVFFSYNIN
+48 PDGALVFFGYNIN
-61 KSYAYWHANG
+61 KSYAYSTANG

-84 EKKFIYKDLEDS
+84 EKRFIYKDFKDS

-238 AEYNDNQAIILSKR
+238 AEYNDNQAIIMSKR

-312 FYAKHKDE
+312 FYAKHKNE
-320 VEVITISMDNEKA
+320 VEIITISMDNEEI
-333 WKSDEKVSWQDW
+333 WKKEKKVSWHDW
-345 NDHASG
+345 NDHAFGTIVG
-351 STIGAKFPLQGYPYY
+351 SKFDIPGWPFY
-366 VIISADGTI
+366 VIIRPDGI
-375 SSTFLGNGELHE
+375 IGSTFLGTDKLQK
-387 YFKTFQQPQAQ
+387 YF
-398 QSTTGNQAKLY
+398 N
-409 SPTKDFTFHDRK
+409 
-421 GKEHKLSDFKGKY
+421 
-434 IVLIFSYIGEPTL
+434 
-447 LEAKQVLDGF
+447 
-457 YKRNKDKVE
+457 
-466 VIDISIDSK
+466 
-475 EDWLAQKST
+475 
-484 VSFHEWN
+484 SF
-491 DYNYALEL
+491 
-499 SEYYGMKTSFV
+499 
-510 IIHPNGNILHM
+510 
-521 SRARLGSFFKELVE
+521 
-535 HVPDEEIKNL
+535 
-545 LEQKS
+545 
-550 RK
+550 

>member
-48 PDGALVFFSYNIN
+48 PDGALVFFGYNIN
-61 KSYAYWHANG
+61 KSNAYSP

-84 EKKFIYKDLEDS
+84 EKRFIYKDLEDS

-103 LVLNGGNL
+103 LIVNGGNL

-238 AEYNDNQAIILSKR
+238 AEYNDNKAIILSKR

-312 FYAKHKDE
+312 FYAKHKNE
-320 VEVITISMDNEKA
+320 VEIITISMDNVRA

-345 NDHASG
+345 NDHASD
-351 STIGAKFPLQGYPYY
+351 SSIGTKFDLSGYPYY
-366 VIISADGTI
+366 VIINSDGII
-375 SSTFLGNGELHE
+375 SSTFLGNVELCE

-409 SPTKDFTFHDRK
+409 SPTKDFTLHDRK
-421 GKEHKLSDFKGKY
+421 GKEHKLSEFKGKY

-466 VIDISIDSK
+466 VIAISLDRK

-491 DYNYALEL
+491 ERASDIGL
-499 SEYYGMKTSFV
+499 YYGLDTSFV

-521 SRARLGSFFKELVE
+521 SRARLGSFFKELIE

-545 LEQKS
+545 LKQKS